1 MENLLKHRLERA
13 EPRFAANIEAV
24 IFCDGFATP
33 ATIKNISAHG
43 FLLECRHVPQIDSRV
58 SIITDRAEMDAI
70 VIWTGDDRYGVQ
82 LSSPI
87 DPADFTTVDELN
99 VGWT

>member
-1 MENLLKHRLERA
+1 
-13 EPRFAANIEAV
+13 
-24 IFCDGFATP
+24 
-33 ATIKNISAHG
+33 
-43 FLLECRHVPQIDSRV
+43 
-58 SIITDRAEMDAI
+58 MDAI

-82 LSSPI
+82 LSISI